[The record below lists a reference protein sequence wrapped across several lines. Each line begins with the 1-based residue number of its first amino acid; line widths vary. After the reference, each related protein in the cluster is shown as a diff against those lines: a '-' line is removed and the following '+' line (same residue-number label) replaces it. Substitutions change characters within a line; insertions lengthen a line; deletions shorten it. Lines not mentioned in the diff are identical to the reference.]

1 MNNAHEIE
9 QEILAKEKI
18 TMALTDCPRL
28 AMNHV
33 ALAFAVAI
41 LTAALTFAGM
51 SMNLKIVQVEHR
63 QFVTGL
69 QRSHDRILDKLRT
82 ELQRKNEDAEC
93 PP

>member
-9 QEILAKEKI
+9 QEILAKGKDHHG
-18 TMALTDCPRL
+18 AGSQRL

-33 ALAFAVAI
+33 APAFAVAI
-41 LTAALTFAGM
+41 LTGALTFAGM
-51 SMNLKIVQVEHR
+51 RMNLKIVQVEHR
-63 QFVTGL
+63 QFVTEL